1 MKIKFICLFLIYS
14 SLFFSCGQSALEK
27 AVIQQKHDD
36 SFKSVIINEVMIK
49 VKEREDSITLNKEKE
64 VLIRNAQKK
73 QEDSIKNFVETNTLK
88 KESLVKMQNQYNNLQ
103 EILIEDDSKLA
114 VLIDRKKNDA
124 QFHVGRLPGVKEQ
137 TLKNDQ
143 LQIDYLRIKMV
154 DTKNQLGN
162 LNTNLKNLNTLIQ

>member
-1 MKIKFICLFLIYS
+1 MKINITCFLLIYS
-14 SLFFSCGQSALEK
+14 ILFFSCGQSALEK
-27 AVIQQKHDD
+27 SVIQQKHDD

-73 QEDSIKNFVETNTLK
+73 QEDSIKNFSETNSLK
-88 KESLVKMQNQYNNLQ
+88 KESLVNMQNKYNNLQ

-114 VLIDRKKNDA
+114 VLIDRQKNDA
-124 QFHVGRLPGVKEQ
+124 QFHMGRLPGVKEQ

-154 DTKNQLGN
+154 DTKNQMGN